1 MDVLAPLDQLEAI
14 EINRFRAE
22 DGTQIPLMLDL
33 GVLFNPTRRFFNL
46 LNERHPSLRRVLLIA
61 RQEIKLGPTFGP
73 PPVLWRRS
81 EGWTSGLTSYLEYW
95 DILCDRLD
103 DFRV

>member
-22 DGTQIPLMLDL
+22 DGTRIPLMLDL

-61 RQEIKLGPTFGP
+61 RKEIKLGFTSGP

-81 EGWTSGLTSYLEYW
+81 EGWTSRPTSYLEYW
-95 DILCDRLD
+95 DILD
-103 DFRV
+103 DKLVD